1 MGCFLSHLTFA
12 TAQASQAERNLV
24 VGAGRGGAEA
34 DVDVDVDVE
43 VEAEDVSGGDIVVM
57 IRGSYVCM

>member
-1 MGCFLSHLTFA
+1 M
-12 TAQASQAERNLV
+12 